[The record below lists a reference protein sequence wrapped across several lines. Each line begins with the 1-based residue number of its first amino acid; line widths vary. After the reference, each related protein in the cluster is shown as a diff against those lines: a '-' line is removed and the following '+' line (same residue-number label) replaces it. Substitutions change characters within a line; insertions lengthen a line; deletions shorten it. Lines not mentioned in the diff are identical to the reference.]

1 MIVHK
6 VYVAST
12 HPLNR
17 MRGTTPAPMVPE
29 LPTESDETR
38 PSETTLRADGG
49 YETVHEDASEAP
61 LVPHSS

>member
-1 MIVHK
+1 
-6 VYVAST
+6 
-12 HPLNR
+12 

-29 LPTESDETR
+29 LPTETDETR
-38 PSETTLRADGG
+38 TPETALRADGG